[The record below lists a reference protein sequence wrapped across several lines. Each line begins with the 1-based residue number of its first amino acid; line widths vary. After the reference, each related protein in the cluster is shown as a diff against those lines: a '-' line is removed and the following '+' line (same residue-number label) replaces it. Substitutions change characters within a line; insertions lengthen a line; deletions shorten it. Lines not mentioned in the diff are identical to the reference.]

1 MTPTDTSEPDDSSR
15 TPSSSPAPRGAAK
28 LASHVMSQVTSH
40 MASLRA
46 SARARWSAP
55 RLRQIRQAIARLLD
69 RYPPLSP
76 APEGNWPRV
85 ALGIVG
91 AMALAF
97 TIFFSAYLFARH
109 DAYMTHA
116 EDLGIMDQALW
127 NTLHGAPL
135 HQTICDRVTDNNC
148 LGEISRLA
156 IHFEPIMFPLSLLY
170 LIAPSPKTLQFVQAL
185 IVASG
190 AFPAFWIAMR
200 RLRSPFAGIV
210 FAAAYL
216 LFPTL
221 QAAVTDDF
229 HAVTLSAAF
238 LLFALYF
245 MLSRNNVGLIIA
257 CLLALSTK
265 EEIPL
270 DVALIGLSI
279 LVLQRR
285 ARLGWGIV
293 ALAMVWLVAELAIM
307 HIASPLGQ
315 SPTVARYSQFGA
327 SPGQVALYVLTHP
340 VQVVRDYIVSPDR
353 IVYLRTLLAPL
364 AYLPLLAPLTLLIA
378 VPALAINML
387 SNYAPM
393 YSGIYQYNAEIV
405 PVLIVAAIEG
415 VAALAG
421 LGAWAGAWARPRLS
435 AQTLRWQR
443 WQRWAARI
451 PLQRALMVALTL
463 LVLLFALRAQRDHGY
478 TSLAKGFTWPVVTA
492 HVRLAN
498 TIIARIPP
506 DASVSAQTDLVP
518 HLSQRHHIYLFPD
531 HMADADYVFLDVTGG
546 LFPQSLAARVYID
559 QAQSLLVGGSYHV
572 VVADDGYL
580 LLAKGR
586 GPALDPADRWGLP
599 QSFYRFS
606 VTTANAIPHATSIHF
621 GPSLQLVGYDASPA
635 PTLYVNNPY
644 LTVTT
649 YWRVEQPLTA
659 DDAIELVFIR
669 SDGSEFTEDDFATTL
684 WRPLTTWQP
693 GETIVVRNWPLLI
706 TSREA
711 GALRLGVRVL
721 HAPVGGVTAPLPA
734 VLGNATGSTPT
745 LLAGDTVGVFSE
757 LQVMG

>member
-1 MTPTDTSEPDDSSR
+1 MTPTDTPGPDDSSS
-15 TPSSSPAPRGAAK
+15 TSSSSPVS
-28 LASHVMSQVTSH
+28 ASHGVSSVVARGTSSL
-40 MASLRA
+40 ASLRMA
-46 SARARWSAP
+46 ARERWNAP
-55 RLRQIRQAIARLLD
+55 RLRPVRQILARLLD

-76 APEGNWPRV
+76 APEGIWPRI
-85 ALGIVG
+85 ALGIVS

-148 LGEISRLA
+148 LGDVSRLA

-170 LIAPSPKTLQFVQAL
+170 LVAPSPKTLQFVQAL

-190 AFPAFWIAMR
+190 AFPAFWLAMR
-200 RLRSPFAGIV
+200 RLRSRFAGIV

-216 LFPTL
+216 LFPSL

-245 MLSRNNVGLIIA
+245 MLSRNNIGLVIA

-270 DVALIGLSI
+270 DIVLIGLSI
-279 LVLQRR
+279 IVLQRR
-285 ARLGWGIV
+285 ARLGWGLV
-293 ALAMVWLVAELAIM
+293 ALAMAWLVVELAIM
-307 HIASPLGQ
+307 HLASPLGQ
-315 SPTVARYSQFGA
+315 SPTVARYAQFGA

-340 VQVVRDYIVSPDR
+340 VQVLRDYVLTPDR
-353 IVYLRTLLAPL
+353 IVYLRTLLASV

-387 SNYAPM
+387 SSYAPM

-415 VAALAG
+415 VAVIAG
-421 LGAWAGAWARPRLS
+421 LRVWTGAQARLRIS
-435 AQTLRWQR
+435 VQTLRWPR
-443 WQRWAARI
+443 WVARI

-478 TSLAKGFTWPVVTA
+478 TALAKGFTWPVVTA
-492 HVRLAN
+492 HAQLADA
-498 TIIARIPP
+498 IIARIPP

-518 HLSQRHHIYLFPD
+518 HLSQRRHIYLFPD
-531 HMADADYVFLDVTGG
+531 HMENADYIFLDVTGS
-546 LFPQSLAARVYID
+546 LYPQSLAVQAYMD
-559 QAQSLLVGGSYHV
+559 QAHALLTGGRYHV

-586 GPALDPADRWGLP
+586 GPTLDPADPWGLP
-599 QSFYRFS
+599 QSFYRFT
-606 VTTANAIPHATSIHF
+606 VTTATGIPHATSIHF
-621 GPSLQLVGYDASPA
+621 GSSLQLVGYGVSPA
-635 PTLYVNNPY
+635 PVLYVNNPY

-659 DDAIELVFIR
+659 DDAIEMVFIR
-669 SDGSEFTEDDFATTL
+669 SDGSEFTEDEFATTL
-684 WRPLTTWQP
+684 WRPLTTWRP
-693 GETIVVRNWPLLI
+693 GEVVVVRNWPLLI

-711 GALRLGVRVL
+711 GALRLGARVL
-721 HAPVGGVTAPLPA
+721 HTSPGGARMPLLA
-734 VLGNATGSTPT
+734 ALGNTSGAAPT
-745 LLAGDTVGVFSE
+745 LLAGDTIGVFSE

>member
-1 MTPTDTSEPDDSSR
+1 M
-15 TPSSSPAPRGAAK
+15 
-28 LASHVMSQVTSH
+28 V
-40 MASLRA
+40 SLRTA
-46 SARARWSAP
+46 ARARWNVS
-55 RLRQIRQAIARLLD
+55 RLRPARRTLARMLD
-69 RYPPLSP
+69 RYPPLSSS
-76 APEGNWPRV
+76 PEGIWPRI

-116 EDLGIMDQALW
+116 EDLGIVDQALW

-148 LGEISRLA
+148 LGDISRLA

-170 LIAPSPKTLQFVQAL
+170 LIAPSPKTLQFAQAL

-190 AFPAFWIAMR
+190 AFPAFWLAMR

-216 LFPTL
+216 LFPSL

-245 MLSRNNVGLIIA
+245 MLSRNNIGLIIA

-279 LVLQRR
+279 VVLQRR
-285 ARLGWGIV
+285 ARLGWELV
-293 ALAMVWLVAELAIM
+293 ALAAVWLVAELAIM
-307 HIASPLGQ
+307 HLASPLGQ
-315 SPTVARYSQFGA
+315 SPTVARYSQFGD

-340 VQVVRDYIVSPDR
+340 VQVVRDYIFSPDR

-364 AYLPLLAPLTLLIA
+364 AYLPLFAPLTLLIA

-387 SNYAPM
+387 SSYAPM

-421 LGAWAGAWARPRLS
+421 LGARAGAWVRPRLS
-435 AQTLRWQR
+435 AHMLRWPQ
-443 WQRWAARI
+443 WQRWAARF

-478 TSLAKGFTWPVVTA
+478 TSLTKGFTWPVVTA
-492 HVRLAN
+492 HARLAD

-518 HLSQRHHIYLFPD
+518 HLSQRRHIYLFPD
-531 HMADADYVFLDVTGG
+531 HMQDADYVFLDVTGG
-546 LFPQSLAARVYID
+546 LFPQSLDVRVYMD
-559 QAQSLLVGGSYHV
+559 QVHSLLTGGAYHV
-572 VVADDGYL
+572 AVADDGYL

-586 GPALDPADRWGLP
+586 GPALDPADRWWLP
-599 QSFYRFS
+599 QAFYRFA
-606 VTTANAIPHATSIHF
+606 VTAANAIPHATAIRF
-621 GPSLQLVGYDASPA
+621 GPSLQLVGYDVSPA
-635 PTLYVNNPY
+635 PSLYVNNPY

-649 YWRVEQPLTA
+649 YWRAEQTLTT
-659 DDAIELVFIR
+659 DDTIEVVFIR
-669 SDGSEFTEDDFATTL
+669 ADGSEFTEDDFATTL
-684 WRPLTTWQP
+684 WRPLATWQP
-693 GETIVVRNWPLLI
+693 GQIYVVRNWPLLI

-721 HAPVGGVTAPLPA
+721 HTSPGGVTAPLPA
-734 VLGNATGSTPT
+734 VLGNATGSAPT

>member
-1 MTPTDTSEPDDSSR
+1 V
-15 TPSSSPAPRGAAK
+15 AA
-28 LASHVMSQVTSH
+28 
-40 MASLRA
+40 RE
-46 SARARWSAP
+46 RWNAP
-55 RLRQIRQAIARLLD
+55 RLRPVRRTLARLLD

-76 APEGNWPRV
+76 APEGLWPRV

-91 AMALAF
+91 ALALAF

-109 DAYMTHA
+109 DAYLTHA

-148 LGEISRLA
+148 LGDISRLA
-156 IHFEPIMFPLSLLY
+156 IHFEPIIFPLSLLY
-170 LIAPSPKTLQFVQAL
+170 VIAPSPKTLQFVQAL

-190 AFPAFWIAMR
+190 AFPTFWLAMR

-216 LFPTL
+216 LFPSL

-279 LVLQRR
+279 VVLQRR
-285 ARLGWGIV
+285 ARLGWGLV
-293 ALAMVWLVAELAIM
+293 ALAMVWLVVELAIM
-307 HIASPLGQ
+307 HLVSPLGQ
-315 SPTVARYSQFGA
+315 SPTVARYSQFGD

-340 VQVVRDYIVSPDR
+340 VQVLRDYVLTPDR
-353 IVYLRTLLAPL
+353 IVYLRTLLAPV

-378 VPALAINML
+378 VPALAINVL
-387 SNYAPM
+387 SSYAPM

-421 LGAWAGAWARPRLS
+421 LGAWAGARLQTRFS
-435 AQTLRWQR
+435 AETLRWP
-443 WQRWAARI
+443 RWAARI
-451 PLQRALMVALTL
+451 PFQRALMVTLTL

-478 TSLAKGFTWPVVTA
+478 TALAKGFTWPVVTA
-492 HVRLAN
+492 HAQLADS
-498 TIIARIPP
+498 IVKRIPP

-518 HLSQRHHIYLFPD
+518 HLSQRRHIYLFPD
-531 HMADADYVFLDVTGG
+531 HLEDADYIFLDVTGS
-546 LFPQSLAARVYID
+546 LYPQSLAVRAYMD
-559 QAQSLLVGGSYHV
+559 QAHALLTGGRYHV
-572 VVADDGYL
+572 IVADDGYL

-586 GPALDPADRWGLP
+586 GPTLDPADLWGLP
-599 QSFYRFS
+599 QSFYRFT
-606 VTTANAIPHATSIHF
+606 VTAANTIPHATAIRF
-621 GPSLQLVGYDASPA
+621 GSSLHLVGYSVSPA

-649 YWRVEQPLTA
+649 YWRVDQPLTT
-659 DDAIELVFIR
+659 DDAIELVFVR

-684 WRPLTTWQP
+684 WRPLTTWRP
-693 GETIVVRNWPLLI
+693 GETFVVRNWPLLI

-721 HAPVGGVTAPLPA
+721 HTSPGGVTTPLTA
-734 VLGNATGSTPT
+734 VLGNASGARPT

>member
-1 MTPTDTSEPDDSSR
+1 MSSL
-15 TPSSSPAPRGAAK
+15 T
-28 LASHVMSQVTSH
+28 
-40 MASLRA
+40 SLRA
-46 SARARWSAP
+46 AARARWNAL
-55 RLRQIRQAIARLLD
+55 RLRPVRRTMARLLN

-76 APEGNWPRV
+76 APEGIWPRV

-91 AMALAF
+91 VMALAF
-97 TIFFSAYLFARH
+97 TIFFSVYLFARH

-148 LGEISRLA
+148 LGDISRLA

-190 AFPAFWIAMR
+190 AFPAFWLAMR

-216 LFPTL
+216 LFPAL

-229 HAVTLSAAF
+229 HAVTFSAAF

-279 LVLQRR
+279 IVLQRR

-293 ALAMVWLVAELAIM
+293 ALSMVWLVAELAVM

-327 SPGQVALYVLTHP
+327 SPGQAALYVLTHP
-340 VQVVRDYIVSPDR
+340 VQVMRDYVLTPDR

-364 AYLPLLAPLTLLIA
+364 AYLPLFAPLTLLIA

-387 SNYAPM
+387 SGYAPM

-415 VAALAG
+415 IAALAA
-421 LGAWAGAWARPRLS
+421 LGAWAGAWVRPRLP
-435 AQTLRWQR
+435 AQTLRWPQ
-443 WQRWAARI
+443 WVTRI
-451 PLQRALMVALTL
+451 PLRRALMVALTL

-478 TSLAKGFTWPVVTA
+478 TSLAKGFTWPVVTTHA
-492 HVRLAN
+492 RLAD

-506 DASVSAQTDLVP
+506 EASVSAQTDLVP
-518 HLSQRHHIYLFPD
+518 HLSQRRHIYLFPD
-531 HMADADYVFLDVTGG
+531 HMQDADYVFLDVTGS
-546 LFPQSLAARVYID
+546 LYPQSLAVRAYMD
-559 QAQSLLVGGSYHV
+559 QAHSLLTGGRYHV

-586 GPALDPADRWGLP
+586 GPTLDPADPWGLP
-599 QSFYRFS
+599 PSFYRFTA
-606 VTTANAIPHATSIHF
+606 TTANAIPHATAIRF
-621 GPSLQLVGYDASPA
+621 GPSLRLVGYDASPA

-649 YWRVEQPLTA
+649 YWRVEQPLMA

-669 SDGSEFTEDDFATTL
+669 SDGSEFAEDDFATTL

-693 GETIVVRNWPLLI
+693 GETFVVRNWPLLV

-721 HAPVGGVTAPLPA
+721 HTSPGGVTAPVQA
-734 VLGNATGSTPT
+734 VLGNAPGSAPT

>member
-1 MTPTDTSEPDDSSR
+1 MTPTNTSGSDDSSS
-15 TPSSSPAPRGAAK
+15 TPSSSPATVPHR
-28 LASHVMSQVTSH
+28 ASNILSRVTS
-40 MASLRA
+40 ALALLRTA
-46 SARARWSAP
+46 ARTRWNAP
-55 RLRQIRQAIARLLD
+55 RLRPVRQTLAHLLD

-76 APEGNWPRV
+76 APEGVWPRI

-91 AMALAF
+91 AMAVAF
-97 TIFFSAYLFARH
+97 TIFFSAYLFALH
-109 DAYMTHA
+109 DVYMTHA
-116 EDLGIMDQALW
+116 EDMGIMDQALW

-148 LGEISRLA
+148 LGDISRLA

-170 LIAPSPKTLQFVQAL
+170 LIVPSPKTLQFAQAL

-216 LFPTL
+216 LFPSL

-279 LVLQRR
+279 VVLQRR
-285 ARLGWGIV
+285 ARLGWGLV

-307 HIASPLGQ
+307 HLVSPLGQ

-327 SPGQVALYVLTHP
+327 SPGQIALYVLTHP
-340 VQVVRDYIVSPDR
+340 VQVMRDDVLTPDR
-353 IVYLRTLLAPL
+353 IVYLRTLLAPV

-387 SNYAPM
+387 SSYAPM

-415 VAALAG
+415 VAVLMS
-421 LGAWAGAWARPRLS
+421 LGAWAGAWVRPRLP
-435 AQTLRWQR
+435 AQTLRWPR
-443 WQRWAARI
+443 WVTRA
-451 PLQRALMVALTL
+451 PLRRALMVALTL
-463 LVLLFALRAQRDHGY
+463 VVLLFALRAQRDHGY

-492 HVRLAN
+492 HAQLAN
-498 TIIARIPP
+498 AIIARIPP

-518 HLSQRHHIYLFPD
+518 HLSQRRHIYLFPD
-531 HMADADYVFLDVTGG
+531 HMQDADYVFLDVTGS
-546 LFPQSLAARVYID
+546 LYPQSLAVQAYMD
-559 QAQSLLVGGSYHV
+559 QAHSLLIGGRYHV

-586 GPALDPADRWGLP
+586 GPALDPTDPWGLP
-599 QSFYRFS
+599 QSFYRFTIAS
-606 VTTANAIPHATSIHF
+606 PDTIPHATSIRF
-621 GPSLQLVGYDASPA
+621 GPSLQLEGYNVSPT

-649 YWRVEQPLTA
+649 YWRVGRPPAA

-669 SDGSEFTEDDFATTL
+669 ADGSEFTEDDFATTL
-684 WRPLTTWQP
+684 WRPLTTWRP
-693 GETIVVRNWPLLI
+693 GETFVVRNWPLLI

-711 GALRLGVRVL
+711 GTLRLGVRVL
-721 HAPVGGVTAPLPA
+721 HTSPNGVKTPLSA
-734 VLGNATGSTPT
+734 VIGNTTDSAPT

>member
-1 MTPTDTSEPDDSSR
+1 MTPTDTPGPDDSSS
-15 TPSSSPAPRGAAK
+15 TSSASSGSPAPGSRGA
-28 LASHVMSQVTSH
+28 SNVVSRVTSSFS
-40 MASLRA
+40 SLRVA
-46 SARARWSAP
+46 GRACWNAP
-55 RLRQIRQAIARLLD
+55 QLRPMRRTFARLLD

-76 APEGNWPRV
+76 APEGIWPRV

-91 AMALAF
+91 VMALAF
-97 TIFFSAYLFARH
+97 TVFFSAYLFALH

-148 LGEISRLA
+148 LGDISRLA

-170 LIAPSPKTLQFVQAL
+170 VIAPSPKTLQLVQAL

-190 AFPAFWIAMR
+190 AFPAFWLAMR

-216 LFPTL
+216 LFPSL

-245 MLSRNNVGLIIA
+245 MLSRNNTGLIIA

-279 LVLQRR
+279 VVLQRR
-285 ARLGWGIV
+285 ARLGWGLV
-293 ALAMVWLVAELAIM
+293 ALSMVWLIAELAIM
-307 HIASPLGQ
+307 HLVSPLGQ
-315 SPTVARYSQFGA
+315 SPTVARYSQFGD
-327 SPGQVALYVLTHP
+327 SPGQVALYLLTHP
-340 VQVVRDYIVSPDR
+340 VQVVRDYILAPDR

-364 AYLPLLAPLTLLIA
+364 GYLPLFAPLTLLIA

-387 SNYAPM
+387 SSYAPM

-415 VAALAG
+415 VALLAG
-421 LGAWAGAWARPRLS
+421 LGAWAGAQVRPRIS
-435 AQTLRWQR
+435 AQTLRWPH
-443 WQRWAARI
+443 WIARI

-492 HVRLAN
+492 HARLADA
-498 TIIARIPP
+498 IIARIPLG
-506 DASVSAQTDLVP
+506 ASVSAQTDLVP
-518 HLSQRHHIYLFPD
+518 HISQRRHIYLFPD
-531 HMADADYVFLDVTGG
+531 HMHDADYILLDVTGS
-546 LFPQSLAARVYID
+546 LYPQSLAVQSYMTQAR
-559 QAQSLLVGGSYHV
+559 SLLTGGGYHV

-586 GPALDPADRWGLP
+586 GPMLDPADPLGLP
-599 QSFYRFS
+599 QSFYRFTE
-606 VTTANAIPHATSIHF
+606 TTANAIPHATTIRF
-621 GPSLQLVGYDASPA
+621 GSSLHLVGYGFSPA

-649 YWRVEQPLTA
+649 YWRVEQPLTV

-669 SDGSEFTEDDFATTL
+669 ADGSEFTEDDFATTL
-684 WRPLTTWQP
+684 WRPLTRWRP
-693 GETIVVRNWPLLI
+693 GEIYVVRNWPLLI

-721 HAPVGGVTAPLPA
+721 HISPGGVEAPLPA
-734 VLGNATGSTPT
+734 ALGNVAGIAPT

>member
-1 MTPTDTSEPDDSSR
+1 
-15 TPSSSPAPRGAAK
+15 
-28 LASHVMSQVTSH
+28 

-46 SARARWSAP
+46 VARARWNAP
-55 RLRQIRQAIARLLD
+55 RLRPVRRTMARLLD

-76 APEGNWPRV
+76 APEGIWPRI
-85 ALGIVG
+85 ALGIVST
-91 AMALAF
+91 MALAF
-97 TIFFSAYLFARH
+97 TFFFSAYLFARH
-109 DAYMTHA
+109 DAFMTHA

-148 LGEISRLA
+148 LGDISRLA

-200 RLRSPFAGIV
+200 RLRSPFAGSV

-216 LFPTL
+216 LFPSL

-245 MLSRNNVGLIIA
+245 MLSRNDIGLIIA
-257 CLLALSTK
+257 CLLALATK

-279 LVLQRR
+279 VLLQRR
-285 ARLGWGIV
+285 SRLGWGIV

-307 HIASPLGQ
+307 HAASPLGQ
-315 SPTVARYSQFGA
+315 SPTVARYSQFGG

-340 VQVVRDYIVSPDR
+340 VQVVRDYILSPDR
-353 IVYLRTLLAPL
+353 IFYLRTLLAPL
-364 AYLPLLAPLTLLIA
+364 AYLPLFAPLTLLIA
-378 VPALAINML
+378 VPALTINML
-387 SNYAPM
+387 SSYAPM

-421 LGAWAGAWARPRLS
+421 LGAWAGAWVRPRLS
-435 AQTLRWQR
+435 APALRWP
-443 WQRWAARI
+443 RWAARI
-451 PLQRALMVALTL
+451 PLRRALMVALTL

-492 HVRLAN
+492 HARLADA
-498 TIIARIPP
+498 IIARIPQ

-518 HLSQRHHIYLFPD
+518 HLSQRRHIYLFPD

-546 LFPQSLAARVYID
+546 LYPQSLEVQAYMD
-559 QAQSLLVGGSYHV
+559 QAHSLLTGGAYHV
-572 VVADDGYL
+572 AVADDGYL

-586 GPALDPADRWGLP
+586 GPALDSADRWGLP
-599 QSFYRFS
+599 QSFYRFT
-606 VTTANAIPHATSIHF
+606 VTTANAIPHATAIRF
-621 GPSLQLVGYDASPA
+621 GPSLQLVGYDVSPA
-635 PTLYVNNPY
+635 PRLYVNNPY

-649 YWRVEQPLTA
+649 YWRVAQPLTA
-659 DDAIELVFIR
+659 DDTIELVFIR
-669 SDGSEFTEDDFATTL
+669 VDGSEFTEDDFATTL
-684 WRPLTTWQP
+684 WRPLTTWRP
-693 GETIVVRNWPLLI
+693 GETLVVRNWPLLI

-721 HAPVGGVTAPLPA
+721 HTGVGGVTAPLPA
-734 VLGNATGSTPT
+734 VLGNATGSPPT